1 MWNHDMVIYNHGYI
15 WHHLPIRTRWFEFQ
29 SQTMSE
35 ALVDNPITLL
45 FNTPME
51 PKINISFNKP
61 GFRLAET
68 ITHMLHVWYVY
79 LHLGDF

>member
-1 MWNHDMVIYNHGYI
+1 
-15 WHHLPIRTRWFEFQ
+15 
-29 SQTMSE
+29 MSE